1 LINQGLILGPD
12 GNKMSK
18 SKGNVV
24 NPDDLVKEYG
34 ADTLRTYILSMAD
47 FRDPA
52 PWDTKAM
59 IGILRFLDRSEA
71 FFCEKPRVAADEMKS
86 MKLLHKTIKKVSAD
100 IEAFKFNT
108 AISSLIILVNE
119 GLPADLEFQAEWK
132 SAFVRLLHPF
142 APHLA
147 EELWQ
152 KLGNSESVY
161 FSTWPEYDEFMTID
175 DEVTIAIQVNGK
187 LRATKEFLNG
197 VAAEEVI
204 AEALA
209 LPEVSKWID
218 GKIVVREIFIP
229 NKLLNIVVKDAE

>member
-1 LINQGLILGPD
+1 
-12 GNKMSK
+12 M
-18 SKGNVV
+18 
-24 NPDDLVKEYG
+24 
-34 ADTLRTYILSMAD
+34 
-47 FRDPA
+47 
-52 PWDTKAM
+52 KA
-59 IGILRFLDRSEA
+59 
-71 FFCEKPRVAADEMKS
+71 

-119 GLPADLEFQAEWK
+119 GLPTDAEFQQEWK
-132 SAFVRLLHPF
+132 RAFVRLLHPF

-152 KLGNSESVY
+152 KLGNTESVY

-187 LRATKEFLNG
+187 LRATHEFLNG

-204 AEALA
+204 AEAYQI
-209 LPEVSKWID
+209 PDVSKWTE
-218 GKIVVREIFIP
+218 GKTIVREIFIP
-229 NKLLNIVVKDAE
+229 NKLLNIVVKDMV